1 MNILG
6 SRNAPDG
13 TAACRN
19 PFDLPTIYSTAITAQ
34 SKSTSVDTFSD
45 NLVDG
50 QWQNLIGNGNK
61 GNQCSHLTHMALCKV
76 QLAHLILYIM
86 DTFDSRHTN
95 AELRATFVE
104 FSC

>member
-61 GNQCSHLTHMALCKV
+61 GNQCSQWKLMVLCNFEYNK
-76 QLAHLILYIM
+76 LM
-86 DTFDSRHTN
+86 
-95 AELRATFVE
+95 
-104 FSC
+104 